1 MKKYIIVPPR
11 RKNKKYSVLKYNSKT
26 KDYDYLLSFG
36 ELYKKDGS
44 FYEHYE
50 DRTMLKLW
58 SNLDHKDKERR
69 KKFWLRHGKTEDK
82 NSARYWGRYLW

>member
-36 ELYKKDGS
+36 SALHQ
-44 FYEHYE
+44 HYE
-50 DRTMLKLW
+50 DKTPLKLW
-58 SNLDHKDKERR
+58 SHLNHHDKERR
-69 KKFWLRHGKTEDK
+69 KRYYQRHGLTDDK
-82 NSARYWGRYLW
+82 ESAKYWSNKYLW